1 MGTSSRRA
9 PISDLLRRA
18 VAKAVER
25 GRTNYLTLERE
36 TGVARASI
44 RRFVNGERSLRLD
57 VADQLAAYFGLALRP
72 AQRPSQH
79 KPSRGKAVL

>member
-1 MGTSSRRA
+1 MSNNDQPA
-9 PISDLLRRA
+9 PISDLLRQTIA
-18 VAKAVER
+18 QAIEQ

-57 VADQLAAYFGLALRP
+57 VADRLAAYFGLALR
-72 AQRPSQH
+72 ATR
-79 KPSRGKAVL
+79 KGR

>member
-1 MGTSSRRA
+1 MDTSNRPA

-18 VAKAVER
+18 IVQAVAK
-25 GRTNYLTLERE
+25 GRTNYLALQRE

-57 VADQLAAYFGLALRP
+57 VADLLADYFGLELR
-72 AQRPSQH
+72 ARR
-79 KPSRGKAVL
+79 KKG